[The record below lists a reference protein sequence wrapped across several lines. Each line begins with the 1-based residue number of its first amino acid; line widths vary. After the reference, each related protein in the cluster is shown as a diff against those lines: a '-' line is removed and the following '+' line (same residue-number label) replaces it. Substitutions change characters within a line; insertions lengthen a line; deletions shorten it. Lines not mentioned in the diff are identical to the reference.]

1 MMSGKGDKA
10 RPLKD
15 RAKFDKSWDD
25 IFGPKKGAF
34 GSLTETEKRKENDK
48 RANSEVFRPK

>member
-1 MMSGKGDKA
+1 MSGKGDKA